1 MKKVIVSLVCFF
13 FAGMTIFAQ
22 SKAIAVPVPKT
33 VNMPSELDYVPI
45 SIQGIVQSDLRKYG
59 DLKVVDRLNE
69 NMIKAEQKLSESVF
83 YSDDDLLQIGNMTKA
98 RLVVVGKILYKPAT
112 SSFQLNFNIN
122 DVEKNE
128 IKATANIDNCSL
140 VAIENGDA
148 IHELSYKLM
157 SEYGIKLT
165 ETQKQELTKKSSSS
179 TNNLSIEAQINVAK
193 GMIAA
198 QNGQNVE
205 ALTYYMKAKTQDKT
219 FIDADKLMN
228 QMTSVVTGGNFGE
241 TAKNLIKLRK
251 DWIKLLEETAKFIAD
266 NEPMYD
272 FVYDTYMEIDKI
284 DYENE
289 KLSIKFHYPAVF
301 KEQSEINKK
310 ELMEKIIAAYNKIP
324 ESKDWGIDID
334 NFDSVYAGRYWDY
347 NINLGFELLN
357 KDKKVI
363 ASKEIIFNTGNYRY
377 RSKESRYDYEPRQTR
392 IKIAYDGKSPYQY
405 EYLTFQTG
413 NWQDVRIKNGGS
425 LLLSVVPKED
435 ISYFI
440 LSDIPV
446 ENADTSAMYIKYT
459 LNSSRENVSVYSE
472 EQFSKYVEQYKIKH
486 FMVDKFNID
495 NFMIKIP
502 GKNYRMLC
510 CEVTDRLNNFYDEN
524 GIYCSDKPDSFSLD
538 EVFDFCNKL
547 SKEKNLKPVYSIEKE
562 AYNKKTGKVVSEKM
576 ANNDKS
582 GNIKWRYVVTVDRS
596 ANGYRLPTK
605 DEWIYCFK
613 AGERYKY
620 SGSNELENVAWSDDN
635 RHVVCQKRPNAYGLY
650 DMTGNINELCI
661 SHNEDIIKFDGNPGD
676 GNFAEDY
683 VSDLLFGGGGE
694 PRIRSTNYSKSQQ
707 QNLLEGMLVP
717 CNAIS
722 NPLYRGNTFWCG
734 IRLVQGW

>member
-1 MKKVIVSLVCFF
+1 MKKVIVNLVCFF

-98 RLVVVGKILYKPAT
+98 RLIVVGKILYKPAT

-140 VAIENGDA
+140 VTIENGDA

-205 ALTYYMKAKTQDKT
+205 ALSYYMKAKTQDKT

-334 NFDSVYAGRYWDY
+334 NFDTVYAGRYWDY
-347 NINLGFELLN
+347 KISLKFELFN
-357 KDKKVI
+357 SDKKCI
-363 ASKEIIFNTGNYRY
+363 ASKEIVYNTSESLHPGRT
-377 RSKESRYDYEPRQTR
+377 SKYANESKQTT
-392 IKIAYDGKSPYQY
+392 IELESDGKRPYKY
-405 EYLTFQTG
+405 EYKKLES
-413 NWQDVRIKNGGS
+413 GGYS
-425 LLLSVVPKED
+425 MRWYKTSE
-435 ISYFI
+435 IACFI

-446 ENADTSAMYIKYT
+446 DNADTSTMYIKYRIT
-459 LNSSRENVSVYSE
+459 SPRKNVSVYSE
-472 EQFSKYVEQYKIKH
+472 EQFSNY
-486 FMVDKFNID
+486 VDKCNEKARLAAEKKAVEERINESKRTCILSD
-495 NFMIKIP
+495 D
-502 GKNYRMLC
+502 GKTVTGLKNK
-510 CEVTDRLNNFYDEN
+510 EVTQLVIPDGVTEIGYYAFSGCTSLTS
-524 GIYCSDKPDSFSLD
+524 ITIPDSVTIIGNRAFSGCKSLT
-538 EVFDFCNKL
+538 
-547 SKEKNLKPVYSIEKE
+547 SITIPDSVTIIGNR
-562 AYNKKTGKVVSEKM
+562 AF
-576 ANNDKS
+576 S
-582 GNIKWRYVVTVDRS
+582 GCTSLTSITIPDSVTSIRGS
-596 ANGYRLPTK
+596 A
-605 DEWIYCFK
+605 F
-613 AGERYKY
+613 
-620 SGSNELENVAWSDDN
+620 SGCTSLTSITIPDS
-635 RHVVCQKRPNAYGLY
+635 
-650 DMTGNINELCI
+650 MT
-661 SHNEDIIKFDGNPGD
+661 S
-676 GNFAEDY
+676 
-683 VSDLLFGGGGE
+683 
-694 PRIRSTNYSKSQQ
+694 
-707 QNLLEGMLVP
+707 
-717 CNAIS
+717 
-722 NPLYRGNTFWCG
+722 
-734 IRLVQGW
+734 